1 MLACRLFLMSMS
13 PCLPVRLS
21 PISGFETARSFALH
35 GAHVILAC
43 RNLTR
48 ANKAVSLIQEEWVS
62 DSLSNPLFSWSSKS
76 WKVWL
81 SYNIFL
87 KQKQIL

>member
-1 MLACRLFLMSMS
+1 MS
-13 PCLPVRLS
+13 PCLPVCLS

-62 DSLSNPLFSWSSKS
+62 DSLSNPLFPWSSKS
-76 WKVWL
+76 WKERVVKLRHL
-81 SYNIFL
+81 SQTKTNPI
-87 KQKQIL
+87 KRRQQ